1 MERTDI
7 IKSVWDLKCEVLKEI
22 RKVLPNGTHQFVQP
36 FYIHY
41 IEGEVA
47 TTEVCK
53 AIEVCAAESQMVKVH
68 HQSEG
73 YGAEDIDITDGEEV
87 MQYEPQSFAD
97 ILGNLKAEIRGKK
110 LSVLRNLI
118 EQNGGKMQ
126 FDGSFTFIGMQE
138 MANGTTSYFDDTK
151 LFGMEI
157 VDGKLSIDDMWDG
170 DSYQNDEE
178 FIDFDELDRIIEYV
192 RNQSVRT
199 FQIHAQALVGRV
211 IDVQAASYEDAV
223 ELAKKELE
231 LHPFTKEDIDGIDW
245 SEWK

>member
-7 IKSVWDLKCEVLKEI
+7 VKSVYDLKCEVLKEI
-22 RKVLPNGTHQFVQP
+22 RKVLPNGTHHFVQP

-53 AIEVCAAESQMVKVH
+53 AIEVCAAENQMVKVH

-87 MQYEPQSFAD
+87 MRYEPQSFAD

-118 EQNGGKMQ
+118 EQNGGKMS
-126 FDGSFTFIGMQE
+126 FDGLFRFCGI
-138 MANGTTSYFDDTK
+138 AHFDDGSTFEHEECY
-151 LFGMEI
+151 LNGI
-157 VDGKLSIDDMWDG
+157 SIENGNMIFHNTEE
-170 DSYQNDEE
+170 NDPHNNEDN
-178 FIDFDELDRIIEYV
+178 FISDAELDRIIEYV
-192 RNQSVRT
+192 RKQSVRK
-199 FQIHAQALVGRV
+199 FEIKVVASR
-211 IDVQAASYEDAV
+211 IIEVQAASYDDAV
-223 ELAKKELE
+223 KLAKQELADNPL
-231 LHPFTKEDIDGIDW
+231 TDADIDSWI
-245 SEWK
+245 

>member
-7 IKSVWDLKCEVLKEI
+7 VKSVYDLKCEVLKEI
-22 RKVLPNGTHQFVQP
+22 RKVLPNGTHHFVQP

-53 AIEVCAAESQMVKVH
+53 AIEVCAAENQMVKVH

-87 MQYEPQSFAD
+87 MRYEPQSFAD

-118 EQNGGKMQ
+118 EQNGGKMN
-126 FDGSFTFIGMQE
+126 FDGLFRFCGI
-138 MANGTTSYFDDTK
+138 AHFDDGSTFEHEECY
-151 LFGMEI
+151 LNGI
-157 VDGKLSIDDMWDG
+157 SIENGNMIFHNTEE
-170 DSYQNDEE
+170 NDPHNNEDN
-178 FIDFDELDRIIEYV
+178 FISDAELDRIIEYV
-192 RNQSVRT
+192 RKQSVRK
-199 FQIHAQALVGRV
+199 FEIKVVASR
-211 IDVQAASYEDAV
+211 IIEVQAASYDDAV
-223 ELAKKELE
+223 KLAKQELADNPL
-231 LHPFTKEDIDGIDW
+231 TDADIDSWI
-245 SEWK
+245 

>member
-7 IKSVWDLKCEVLKEI
+7 IKSVYDLKCEVLKEI
-22 RKVLPNGTHQFVQP
+22 RKVLPNGTHCFVQP
-36 FYIHY
+36 FCIHY
-41 IEGEVA
+41 IEGDVA
-47 TTEVCK
+47 TTEVCR
-53 AIEVCAAESQMVKVH
+53 AIEVCAAENQMVRVH

-87 MQYEPQSFAD
+87 FNYEPNSFAD

-126 FDGSFTFIGMQE
+126 FDGNFRYVGYDPEVCIDECEDTLLMG
-138 MANGTTSYFDDTK
+138 FDINNEGK
-151 LFGMEI
+151 LI
-157 VDGKLSIDDMWDG
+157 VDNIWQGGEYSNTEDYLTDA
-170 DSYQNDEE
+170 
-178 FIDFDELDRIIEYV
+178 ELDRIIDYV
-192 RNQSVRT
+192 KNQSVRT

>member
-7 IKSVWDLKCEVLKEI
+7 IKSVYDLKCEVLKEI
-22 RKVLPNGTHQFVQP
+22 RKVLPNGIHQFVQP

-41 IEGEVA
+41 IEGDVA
-47 TTEVCK
+47 TTEVCR
-53 AIEVCAAESQMVKVH
+53 AIEVCAAENQMVRVH

-87 MQYEPQSFAD
+87 FNYEPNSFAD

-126 FDGSFTFIGMQE
+126 FDGNFRYVGYDPEVCIDECEDTLLMG
-138 MANGTTSYFDDTK
+138 FDINNEGK
-151 LFGMEI
+151 LI
-157 VDGKLSIDDMWDG
+157 VDNIWQGGEYSNTEDYLTDA
-170 DSYQNDEE
+170 
-178 FIDFDELDRIIEYV
+178 ELDRIIDYV
-192 RNQSVRT
+192 KNQSVRT

>member
-7 IKSVWDLKCEVLKEI
+7 IKSVYDLKCEVLKEI
-22 RKVLPNGTHQFVQP
+22 RKVLPNGTHYFVQP

-97 ILGNLKAEIRGKK
+97 ILGNLKKEIRGKK

-118 EQNGGKMQ
+118 EQNGGKMF
-126 FDGSFTFIGMQE
+126 FDGNFRYVGYDPETCIDECEDTLLMG
-138 MANGTTSYFDDTK
+138 FDLDNEGK
-151 LFGMEI
+151 LI
-157 VDGKLSIDDMWDG
+157 VDNIWQG
-170 DSYQNDEE
+170 DEYNNTEDYLT
-178 FIDFDELDRIIEYV
+178 DAELDRIIEYV
-192 RNQSVRT
+192 RNQSVRK
-199 FQIHAQALVGRV
+199 FEIKVVASR
-211 IDVQAASYEDAV
+211 IIEVQAASYEDAV
-223 ELAKKELE
+223 ELAKKELADNP
-231 LHPFTKEDIDGIDW
+231 LTDADIDCW
-245 SEWK
+245 M

>member
-7 IKSVWDLKCEVLKEI
+7 IKSVYDLKCEVLKEI
-22 RKVLPNGTHQFVQP
+22 RKVLPNGTHYFVQP
-36 FYIHY
+36 FFIHY

-53 AIEVCAAESQMVKVH
+53 AIEVCAAENQMVKVH

-118 EQNGGKMQ
+118 EQNGGKMN
-126 FDGSFTFIGMQE
+126 FDGLFRFCGI
-138 MANGTTSYFDDTK
+138 AHFDDGSTFEHEECY
-151 LFGMEI
+151 LNGI
-157 VDGKLSIDDMWDG
+157 SIENGNMIFHNTEE
-170 DSYQNDEE
+170 NDPHNNEDN
-178 FIDFDELDRIIEYV
+178 FISDAELDRIIEYV
-192 RNQSVRT
+192 RNQS
-199 FQIHAQALVGRV
+199 IHKFEVKVMASRV
-211 IDVQAASYEDAV
+211 IEVQAASYDDAV
-223 ELAKKELE
+223 KLAKQELADNPL
-231 LHPFTKEDIDGIDW
+231 TDADIDSWI
-245 SEWK
+245 